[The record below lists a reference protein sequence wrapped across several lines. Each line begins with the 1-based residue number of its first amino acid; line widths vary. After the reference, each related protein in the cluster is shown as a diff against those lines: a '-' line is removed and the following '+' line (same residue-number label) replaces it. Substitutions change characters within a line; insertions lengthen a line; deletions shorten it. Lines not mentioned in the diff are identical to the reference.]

1 MIITEQHERE
11 TGRAYALRILRH
23 NIIETELLPGS
34 MLSEKE
40 IAEEI
45 GLSRTPVR
53 EALIELSRSQIIEVL
68 PQRGSRVALID
79 MAQVEE
85 SSFFRRAMEIAVA
98 KLACQMATPEDFIEM
113 EGILKLQDFYIQ
125 NRAQSQM
132 LESDNTFHKHIFKI
146 VNKMQCYEMVQNLSI
161 HFDRVRRLQL
171 NTVKDNKI
179 VKDHWDIFNAIKNNN
194 VDEIEHL
201 ITHHLTRFQV
211 DEVEIRKLYPA
222 YFKN

>member
-11 TGRAYALRILRH
+11 TGRAYALRILRY
-23 NIIETELLPGS
+23 NIIETELTPGS

-85 SSFFRRAMEIAVA
+85 SSFFRRAMEIAVS
-98 KLACQMATPEDFIEM
+98 KLACQMATKEDFIEM

-125 NRAQSQM
+125 NSAQTQM
-132 LESDNTFHKHIFKI
+132 LESDNTFHKHIFMMT
-146 VNKMQCYEMVQNLSI
+146 NKMQCYDMVQSLSI
-161 HFDRVRRLQL
+161 HFDRIRRLQL

-179 VKDHWDIFNAIKNNN
+179 IKDHWNIFNAIKNN
-194 VDEIEHL
+194 EPETIEEL
-201 ITHHLTRFQV
+201 INHHLTRFQV
-211 DEVEIRKLYPA
+211 DEKEIRKLYPS